1 MNEMNG
7 IDSFGKLISQR
18 LNALGF
24 KSLSLN
30 AIQHICRTIQTASLI
45 TEEGRFVQ
53 GSITLS
59 NPKSPH
65 PFPSKR
71 RADYPS
77 FTKLETAIPFRPE
90 TFGKLAR
97 AVDQWS
103 GSLAVWGR
111 SKKSMVI
118 WGVVDQ
124 LVGTNA
130 SLNREGS
137 GFKNPGQLT
146 ISIDRPGDIT
156 AYHGG
161 IYLGSLRAQKI
172 IKSESEPFSSSIISD
187 KIVPIYMPIAQAIE
201 NVISKVVKFE
211 DPPVQIAALL
221 CGEWGSAL
229 ARLCI
234 GLRRFGTGG
243 AFIITPKAVKNLLK
257 VGQPFTYKRLA
268 NSLALGALDATYAHA
283 MYENR
288 RRFEGSV
295 PHDFVVELSFA
306 DIDLI
311 DRQDELTGAI
321 KLVTSLAALDGAVLL
336 DIDLTVRGFGV
347 KINAPA
353 ASVIVY
359 DGRKYEKSG
368 QKSSAIDLSAFGM
381 RHTSMINYCVADPSA
396 IGLVIS
402 QDGHVR
408 LISNQDG
415 HLILWDQ
422 IQLLNHRNFTTAAVK
437 ANTLHRKNTAELA
450 KKFQSL
456 GYSAMPKT
464 FEDLIAG
471 VLN

>member
-1 MNEMNG
+1 MNE

-18 LNALGF
+18 LNAIGF
-24 KSLSLN
+24 KSPGQST
-30 AIQHICRTIQTASLI
+30 IQYICRTIQTASLI

-59 NPKSPH
+59 NPKDPH

-77 FTKLETAIPFRPE
+77 FTKLENVIPFRPE

-111 SKKSMVI
+111 SKKTMVI
-118 WGVVDQ
+118 WGIVDQ

-137 GFKNPGQLT
+137 GFHNPGQLT

-172 IKSESEPFSSSIISD
+172 IKSESEPFGSPVIFD
-187 KIVPIYMPIAQAIE
+187 KIIPGYMPVAEAIE
-201 NVISKVVKFE
+201 AVVSKVVE
-211 DPPVQIAALL
+211 SENPPAQIAALL
-221 CGEWGSAL
+221 CEEWSSAL

-243 AFIITPKAVKNLLK
+243 AFIITPKAVVSLLK
-257 VGQPFTYKRLA
+257 VGQPFIYKRLA
-268 NSLALGALDATYAHA
+268 SSLALGVLDATYAHA
-283 MYENR
+283 MRENR
-288 RRFEGSV
+288 RRFENSV
-295 PHDFVVELSFA
+295 PYGFVIEQSFA

-321 KLVTSLAALDGAVLL
+321 KLVTSLATLDGAVLL
-336 DIDLTVRGFGV
+336 DIDLTVKGFGV

-353 ASVIVY
+353 VPVIVY
-359 DGRKYEKSG
+359 DGRKYKKSG
-368 QKSSAIDLSAFGM
+368 GTASVIDQSRFGM
-381 RHTSMINYCVADPSA
+381 RHTSMINYCAADPSA
-396 IGLVIS
+396 IGLVVS

-408 LISNQDG
+408 LVSNQDG
-415 HLILWDQ
+415 DIILWDQ
-422 IQLLNHRNFTTAAVK
+422 IQLLNHRNFTTGAVG
-437 ANTLHRKNTAELA
+437 ANVLHRKNAAKLA
-450 KKFQSL
+450 KKFKSL
-456 GYSAMPKT
+456 GYSVMPKT
-464 FEDLIAG
+464 FEDLMVGI
-471 VLN
+471 LN